1 MTLSYDD
8 VVHMMPWLLI
18 TVAMAI
24 VLSLRLG
31 AGFMSAA
38 MALRVDAPPIT
49 KKLCWAL
56 TTINVASLFSF
67 LGRFAAHLND
77 RQRFEASP
85 PSGTFMVGQLLSLAI
100 AAGGILVVIWLV
112 TQVSRS
118 MSQTERLARAMVT
131 GPFVDIR
138 TSDLGLTARE
148 MEVLDVMLEGR
159 FSDQQIA
166 EALHITP
173 STAATH
179 VRNVLRKADL
189 HNRRDLILFY
199 GASKVSGS
207 RD

>member
-1 MTLSYDD
+1 
-8 VVHMMPWLLI
+8 MMPWLLI